1 MPTPK
6 LTNELVMAAIKGF
19 EEQKRAIDAQ
29 IAELRAFLAGE
40 SAEPALAPAAEKP
53 ARRKV
58 SAAGRKAMAEAQR
71 KRWAAIKGKP
81 EPKTSTIP
89 IPKPAT
95 KKKRK
100 LSAAGRAAI
109 IAATKKMWDAK
120 RAAAKK

>member
-6 LTNELVMAAIKGF
+6 LTNELVIAAIKGF
-19 EEQKRAIDAQ
+19 EEQKRDIDAQ
-29 IAELRAFLAGE
+29 IAELHAFLSGE
-40 SAEPALAPAAEKP
+40 PSEPALTPAAEKP

-58 SAAGRKAMAEAQR
+58 SLAGRKAMAEAQR
-71 KRWAAIKGKP
+71 KRWAAAKGIS
-81 EPKTSTIP
+81 EPKASAAPT
-89 IPKPAT
+89 PKPAT